1 MVTTICLSNGF
12 WFDRFMVGYYKRV
25 GQMLVQ
31 YLAISIEVLLA
42 VQEYLETQWNAARTE
57 NGR

>member
-1 MVTTICLSNGF
+1 
-12 WFDRFMVGYYKRV
+12 MVGYYKRV